1 MSRFR
6 FSVLP
11 RLLLAL
17 SILALLAGL
26 WVLWL
31 SLDRPMPTVA
41 LACRQAG
48 PPNCFTG
55 GELLASGP
63 VRLEEGYSEQD
74 AWALLKQGERYA
86 LAELE
91 RRAGLLWTVKEL
103 RLIDPAAL
111 GSPTLFPIST
121 AVSNLW
127 DPGEFWRDDYN
138 IEDADTRGVALPL
151 AVCTDPAAVRLEG
164 EFLVV
169 GRWEDPQD
177 AWEERAVP
185 ITWTYVGSGVWAGEP
200 VSSPMPRSPD
210 DPGRSGGAFSIWCR
224 AYDAG
229 GNLIASYEPT
239 AE

>member
-1 MSRFR
+1 MNRFR
-6 FSVLP
+6 FLILP

-17 SILALLAGL
+17 SALALLAGL

-63 VRLEEGYSEQD
+63 VRLEGGYTEQD
-74 AWALLKQGERYA
+74 AWALLRQGNRYA

-91 RRAGLLWTVKEL
+91 RRAGLLWTVAEF
-103 RLIDPAAL
+103 RLINPAAL
-111 GSPTLFPIST
+111 GSPTIFPIAT
-121 AVSNLW
+121 AVSNYW
-127 DPGEFWRDDYN
+127 DPGEVWRDDYK
-138 IEDADTRGVALPL
+138 IEDTVTCGVVLPL

-164 EFLVV
+164 EFLVL
-169 GRWEDPQD
+169 GTWEDPQ
-177 AWEERAVP
+177 AARKARAVP
-185 ITWTYVGSGVWAGEP
+185 ITWTPVGNGVWAGEP
-200 VSSPMPRSPD
+200 VSSPLPRSPD
-210 DPGRSGGAFSIWCR
+210 NSNRSGGDFSIWCR

-229 GNLIASYEPT
+229 GNLIASYDPT
-239 AE
+239 AG